1 MGVITF
7 INYDNDVLRIKTDE
21 VREVNSDVD
30 IFYDKDILIIELVNG
45 DVYTIYFSNEL
56 SDMEVDDMIDLI
68 KTKFLLGE
76 DLVIEV
82 ESWDKEN

>member
-7 INYDNDVLRIKTDE
+7 INYDNDILRIRTDE
-21 VREVNSDVD
+21 VREINSD
-30 IFYDKDILIIELVNG
+30 IDILIIKLING

-76 DLVIEV
+76 NLVIEV

>member
-7 INYDNDVLRIKTDE
+7 INYDNDILRIRTDE
-21 VREVNSDVD
+21 VREINSD
-30 IFYDKDILIIELVNG
+30 IDILIIKLING